1 VERHEIQH
9 LLRMFHLPEDVADQL
24 VVGRL
29 ATEPQNFGMDRSRRY
44 LGLALLAFS
53 LELLFWNFSL
63 PLPGRTGGQEPP
75 EPNHENRFVI
85 DVANELWY
93 GADDM
98 LTAGAFMGD
107 EGWAARGESP
117 ATLGSVGISLRNAA
131 EALLLADWYDCSGE
145 LEVAGAAGDYYF
157 LEEDFFS
164 VAAALPGNA
173 DSEEDFDTWGL
184 EQSAPTADAAVAAL
198 GRLSAEMDSLAGRI
212 NVESVA
218 GQALSRTAE
227 NWRRA
232 ARLFQGKPADE
243 SEEEESA
250 DSAALPSKVQEALAE
265 AMSDT
270 ERQSTLRRL
279 LKEYHPDQNPGEED
293 DVLPVFLKLQE
304 LRFFRYLDT
313 ENLGSLDFQ
322 EVANVIG
329 PFIKPGYRAQA
340 AASRRLPP
348 PPPPRPSSAPKSHP
362 APRAQQGGAQSVDPE
377 PLEVWLT
384 ECCRDMYGAQILIT
398 AER

>member
-1 VERHEIQH
+1 MAR
-9 LLRMFHLPEDVADQL
+9 
-24 VVGRL
+24 GR
-29 ATEPQNFGMDRSRRY
+29 RC

-53 LELLFWNFSL
+53 LESFRDFSL

-85 DVANELWY
+85 DVASELWY

-107 EGWAARGESP
+107 EGWANRGESP

-157 LEEDFFS
+157 LEEDFFA

-173 DSEEDFDTWGL
+173 ESEEDFDAWGL
-184 EQSAPTADAAVAAL
+184 EQSAPMADAAVASL

-212 NVESVA
+212 SVESVA

-243 SEEEESA
+243 SEEVERP

-265 AMSDT
+265 AMSDA

-293 DVLPVFLKLQE
+293 PSGRGKPSLKTTYFRSFSNFKSCGSDLVTE
-304 LRFFRYLDT
+304 L
-313 ENLGSLDFQ
+313 
-322 EVANVIG
+322 
-329 PFIKPGYRAQA
+329 
-340 AASRRLPP
+340 
-348 PPPPRPSSAPKSHP
+348 
-362 APRAQQGGAQSVDPE
+362 
-377 PLEVWLT
+377 
-384 ECCRDMYGAQILIT
+384 
-398 AER
+398 